1 MSLNFKE
8 PHIIRA
14 TYRIVTPMFIGD
26 ANQNTTDGVRPP
38 SVKGALRF
46 WWRALSWGKFQGM
59 SASEALK
66 ALNLEEARLFGAA
79 MNAEKVTG
87 GQGVFLLSIQ
97 QDIASQQKVYDWPP
111 EKKPE
116 HGASF
121 MAYGLL
127 GEGDDD
133 HRGAIIEGTEFSLKL
148 VFNPKRMVDGDVA
161 EIEKTLEAW
170 SLFGGL
176 GGRSRRG
183 MGSVTQISLN
193 GENTLLTKASYQD
206 RVEALLGDYSEVSTS
221 PYTAFSKDSVHRTVD
236 SNRKAREALT
246 KTGSR
251 YKEFRSTLKG
261 QSFAKAGFGLP
272 LKEFGDEK
280 QRRAS
285 PLIFHVHELENESF
299 TTAMIYLPSSQFHF
313 DEKYSG
319 IKIDKVAEFARGSAV

>member
-1 MSLNFKE
+1 MSLKFKE
-8 PHIIRA
+8 PHVVSA

-26 ANQNTTDGVRPP
+26 ANQNTTDGIRPP

-46 WWRALSWGKFQGM
+46 WWRALSWRKFADMG
-59 SASEALK
+59 AKDALK
-66 ALNLEEARLFGAA
+66 ALHSEEARLFGSA
-79 MNAEKVTG
+79 MNAEQGSG
-87 GQGVFLLSIQ
+87 GQGVFLLSVQ
-97 QDIASQQKVYDWPP
+97 QDLDQQKKVYDWPP
-111 EKKPE
+111 ERKPE

-127 GEGDDD
+127 GEGDEE

-148 VFNPKRMVDGDVA
+148 AFNPKKVVDGDVT
-161 EIEKTLEAW
+161 EIEKALEAW

-183 MGSVTQISLN
+183 MGSVTQVSLN
-193 GENTLLTKASYQD
+193 GDNTLLTKASYQD
-206 RVEALLGDYSEVSTS
+206 RVQALLGTYTEVSTS

-236 SNRKAREALT
+236 GNRKAREALT

-272 LKEFGDEK
+272 LKDFGDEK

-285 PLIFHVHELENESF
+285 PLIFHVHELENENF

-313 DEKYSG
+313 DQKYSG
-319 IKIDKVAEFARGSAV
+319 IKIDKVAEFARGTAV